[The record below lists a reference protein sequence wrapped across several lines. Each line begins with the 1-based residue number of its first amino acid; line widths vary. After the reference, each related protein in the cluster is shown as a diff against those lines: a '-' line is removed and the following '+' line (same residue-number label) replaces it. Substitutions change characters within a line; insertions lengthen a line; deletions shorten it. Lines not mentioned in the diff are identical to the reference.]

1 MKLFLLPVLLSA
13 VLIFSAC
20 GGSNTTTKIKK
31 IKAPVKI
38 GIYDFSLIDSVG
50 IKLAD
55 GTLNFKSADKNKITG
70 VYDVTNQY
78 ADNIPGLFNKS
89 GDFEAQYSLELN
101 KISVNMSPK
110 IADANLFLHGDCF
123 QDSIIGSWNYSTM
136 RGPLNT
142 GVFKA
147 FYRK

>member
-101 KISVNMSPK
+101 KISVNMNPK
-110 IADANLFLHGDCF
+110 IADANLFLHGDYY

>member
-1 MKLFLLPVLLSA
+1 MKFILLPVLLSA
-13 VLIFSAC
+13 VLIFNAC
-20 GGSNTTTKIKK
+20 GGSNTTTTIKK
-31 IKAPVKI
+31 SKAPVKI

-70 VYDVTNQY
+70 NFDVTNQY

-89 GDFEAQYSLELN
+89 GDFEGQFSLELN
-101 KISVNMSPK
+101 KVSVNMNPK
-110 IADANLFLHGDCF
+110 VADANIFLNGDCY
-123 QDSIIGSWNYSTM
+123 QDSIIGTWNYSTM